1 MKSKRTATQA
11 HSDSE
16 EAPSD
21 VTSAI
26 NGCAGGTDQLRP
38 IDVSAQPRFVRAH
51 TPPAGV
57 GPDVA
62 RSGLRCWGDE
72 LPARRMGPTP
82 VSLRTWAS
90 PREGG
95 ARGHRGLVRG
105 RIGHESHR
113 RDRHEPRRLGRTL
126 RGHRDES
133 PDRLKRRL
141 LALPDDT
148 PFLVCD
154 SGVEL
159 IASAPTALLAVA
171 AHQCLAEGFL
181 AGLWQLDQVSN
192 AFRLG
197 DQ

>member
-1 MKSKRTATQA
+1 
-11 HSDSE
+11 
-16 EAPSD
+16 
-21 VTSAI
+21 
-26 NGCAGGTDQLRP
+26 
-38 IDVSAQPRFVRAH
+38 
-51 TPPAGV
+51 
-57 GPDVA
+57 
-62 RSGLRCWGDE
+62 
-72 LPARRMGPTP
+72 MGPTP

-90 PREGG
+90 PREVPGG
-95 ARGHRGLVRG
+95 IEVSYVGESGTRRTVEIVMSPEDWDELSVV
-105 RIGHESHR
+105 IGI
-113 RDRHEPRRLGRTL
+113 
-126 RGHRDES
+126 ES